1 MNNFILEL
9 EKLNLEK
16 IEKDISLSTLTTYK
30 TGGIAKLVV
39 YPNNI
44 NNLKQMLKLI
54 HKYNIKYF
62 ILGKGSNTLFS
73 DKEFNGVIIKLDK
86 LNNFKIKQTEI
97 YVESGMIL
105 SKLVQA
111 SVKNELTGL
120 EFAIGIP
127 GTIGGAIYMN
137 AGAYGNNMSNI
148 VKSVI
153 VLNEKFQIKEIPLEK
168 LKFDYRYSIFQD
180 NKNLICVAANIK
192 LEHGNHD
199 EIASKIKENLLKR
212 KNSQPL
218 EYPSAG
224 SVFRNPKGNYAGKII
239 EELGL
244 KGKIIGGAEISTK
257 HANFIINKNNNA
269 SSSDILNLIKLV
281 QCNFYNFNILK
292 IRLIFA
298 TMNM

>member
-9 EKLNLEK
+9 EKLNLGK

-44 NNLKQMLKLI
+44 NNLKQLLKLI
-54 HKYNIKYF
+54 HKHNIKYF

-86 LNNFKIKQTEI
+86 LNNFEIKETEI

-111 SVKNELTGL
+111 SIKNELTGL

-153 VLNEKFQIKEIPLEK
+153 ILDEKLQIEEIPLEK
-168 LKFDYRYSIFQD
+168 LKFDYRYSIFQA

-224 SVFRNPKGNYAGKII
+224 SVFRNPEGNYAGKII

-244 KGKIIGGAEISTK
+244 KGKNIGGAEISTK
-257 HANFIINKNNNA
+257 HANFIINKNNA

-281 QCNFYNFNILK
+281 QKETKDKYKIDLK
-292 IRLIFA
+292 LEQQLV
-298 TMNM
+298 NW

>member
-44 NNLKQMLKLI
+44 INLKQMLKLI

-224 SVFRNPKGNYAGKII
+224 SVFRNPEGNYAGKII

-244 KGKIIGGAEISTK
+244 KGKNIGGAEISTK
-257 HANFIINKNNNA
+257 HANFIINKNNA

-281 QCNFYNFNILK
+281 QKEVKDKYKIDLK
-292 IRLIFA
+292 LEQQLV
-298 TMNM
+298 NW

>member
-153 VLNEKFQIKEIPLEK
+153 VLNEKFQIKEIPLEE

-224 SVFRNPKGNYAGKII
+224 SVFRNPEGNYAGKII

-244 KGKIIGGAEISTK
+244 KGKNIGGAEISTK
-257 HANFIINKNNNA
+257 HANFIINKNNA

-281 QCNFYNFNILK
+281 QKEVKDKYKIDLK
-292 IRLIFA
+292 LEQQLV
-298 TMNM
+298 NW

>member
-224 SVFRNPKGNYAGKII
+224 SVFRNPEGNYAGKII

-244 KGKIIGGAEISTK
+244 KGKNIGGAEISTK
-257 HANFIINKNNNA
+257 HANFIINKNNA
-269 SSSDILNLIKLV
+269 SSSDILKLIKLV
-281 QCNFYNFNILK
+281 QKEVKDKYKIDLK
-292 IRLIFA
+292 LEQQLV
-298 TMNM
+298 NW

>member
-9 EKLNLEK
+9 EKLNLGK

-44 NNLKQMLKLI
+44 NNLKQLLKLI
-54 HKYNIKYF
+54 HKHNIKYF

-86 LNNFKIKQTEI
+86 LNNFEIKETEI

-111 SVKNELTGL
+111 SIKNELTGL

-137 AGAYGNNMSNI
+137 AGAYGSKMSNI

-153 VLNEKFQIKEIPLEK
+153 VLDEKLQIEEIPLEK
-168 LKFDYRYSIFQD
+168 LKFDYRYSIFQA

-224 SVFRNPKGNYAGKII
+224 SVFRNPEGNYAGKII

-244 KGKIIGGAEISTK
+244 NGKNIGGAEISTK
-257 HANFIINKNNNA
+257 HANFIINKNNA

-281 QCNFYNFNILK
+281 QKEVKDKYKIDLK
-292 IRLIFA
+292 LEQQLV
-298 TMNM
+298 NW

>member
-86 LNNFKIKQTEI
+86 LNNFKIKQTEL

-224 SVFRNPKGNYAGKII
+224 SVFRNPEGNNAGKII

-257 HANFIINKNNNA
+257 HANFIINKNNA

-281 QCNFYNFNILK
+281 QKEVKDKYKIDLK
-292 IRLIFA
+292 LEQQLV
-298 TMNM
+298 NW

>member
-9 EKLNLEK
+9 EKLNLGK

-44 NNLKQMLKLI
+44 NNLKQLLKLI
-54 HKYNIKYF
+54 HKHNIKYF

-86 LNNFKIKQTEI
+86 LNNFEIKETEI

-137 AGAYGNNMSNI
+137 AGAYGSKMSNI

-153 VLNEKFQIKEIPLEK
+153 VLDEKLQIEEIPLEK
-168 LKFDYRYSIFQD
+168 LKFDYRYSIFQA

-199 EIASKIKENLLKR
+199 EIDSKIKENLLKR

-224 SVFRNPKGNYAGKII
+224 SVFRNPEGNYAGKII

-244 KGKIIGGAEISTK
+244 KGKNIGGAEISTK
-257 HANFIINKNNNA
+257 HANFIINKNNA

-281 QCNFYNFNILK
+281 QKEVKDEYKIDLK
-292 IRLIFA
+292 LEQQLV
-298 TMNM
+298 NW

>member
-153 VLNEKFQIKEIPLEK
+153 VLNEKFQIKEIPLEE

-244 KGKIIGGAEISTK
+244 KGKNIGGAEISTK
-257 HANFIINKNNNA
+257 HANFIINKNNA
-269 SSSDILNLIKLV
+269 SSYDILNLIKLV
-281 QCNFYNFNILK
+281 QKEVKDKYKIDLK
-292 IRLIFA
+292 LEQQLV
-298 TMNM
+298 NW

>member
-9 EKLNLEK
+9 EKLNLVK

-54 HKYNIKYF
+54 HKYNINYF

-86 LNNFKIKQTEI
+86 LNNFEIKETEI

-137 AGAYGNNMSNI
+137 AGAYGSKMSNI

-153 VLNEKFQIKEIPLEK
+153 VLDEKLQIEEIPLEK
-168 LKFDYRYSIFQD
+168 LKFDYRYSIFQA

-199 EIASKIKENLLKR
+199 EIDSKIKENLLKR

-224 SVFRNPKGNYAGKII
+224 SVFRNPEGNYAGKII

-244 KGKIIGGAEISTK
+244 KGKNIGGAEISTK
-257 HANFIINKNNNA
+257 HANFIINKNNA

-281 QCNFYNFNILK
+281 QKEVKDEYKIDLK
-292 IRLIFA
+292 LEQQLV
-298 TMNM
+298 NW

>member
-44 NNLKQMLKLI
+44 NNLKQLLKLI
-54 HKYNIKYF
+54 HKHNIKYF

-86 LNNFKIKQTEI
+86 LNNFEIKETEI

-224 SVFRNPKGNYAGKII
+224 SVFRNPEGNYAGKII

-244 KGKIIGGAEISTK
+244 KGKNIGGAEISTK
-257 HANFIINKNNNA
+257 HANFIINKNNA

-281 QCNFYNFNILK
+281 QKEVKDKYKIDLK
-292 IRLIFA
+292 LEQQLV
-298 TMNM
+298 NW

>member
-137 AGAYGNNMSNI
+137 AGAYGNNMNNI

-224 SVFRNPKGNYAGKII
+224 SVFRNPEGNYAGKII

-244 KGKIIGGAEISTK
+244 KGKNIGGAEISTK
-257 HANFIINKNNNA
+257 HANFIINKNNA

-281 QCNFYNFNILK
+281 QKEVKDKYKIDLK
-292 IRLIFA
+292 LEQQLV
-298 TMNM
+298 NW

>member
-9 EKLNLEK
+9 EKLNLGK
-16 IEKDISLSTLTTYK
+16 GEKDISLSTLTTYK

-224 SVFRNPKGNYAGKII
+224 SVFRNPEGNYAGKII
-239 EELGL
+239 EELDL
-244 KGKIIGGAEISTK
+244 KGKNIGGAEISTK
-257 HANFIINKNNNA
+257 HANFIINKNNA
-269 SSSDILNLIKLV
+269 SSSDILKLIKLV
-281 QCNFYNFNILK
+281 QKEVKDKYKIDLK
-292 IRLIFA
+292 LEQQLV
-298 TMNM
+298 NW

>member
-105 SKLVQA
+105 NKLVQA

-224 SVFRNPKGNYAGKII
+224 SVFRNPEGNYAGKII

-244 KGKIIGGAEISTK
+244 KGKNIGGAEISTK
-257 HANFIINKNNNA
+257 HANFIINKNNA

-281 QCNFYNFNILK
+281 QKEVKDKYKIDLK
-292 IRLIFA
+292 LEQQLV
-298 TMNM
+298 NW

>member
-9 EKLNLEK
+9 EKLNLGK

-30 TGGIAKLVV
+30 TGGIAKLVI

-44 NNLKQMLKLI
+44 NNLKQLLKLI
-54 HKYNIKYF
+54 HKHNIKYF

-73 DKEFNGVIIKLDK
+73 DNEFNGVIIKLDK
-86 LNNFKIKQTEI
+86 LNNFEIKETEI

-127 GTIGGAIYMN
+127 ATIGGAIYMN
-137 AGAYGNNMSNI
+137 AGAYGNNISNI

-153 VLNEKFQIKEIPLEK
+153 VLDEKLQIEEIPLEK
-168 LKFDYRYSIFQD
+168 LKFDYRYSIFQA

-224 SVFRNPKGNYAGKII
+224 SVFRNPEGNYAGKII

-244 KGKIIGGAEISTK
+244 KGKNIGGAEISTK
-257 HANFIINKNNNA
+257 HANFIINKNNA

-281 QCNFYNFNILK
+281 QKEVKDKYKIDLK
-292 IRLIFA
+292 LEQQLV
-298 TMNM
+298 NW

>member
-44 NNLKQMLKLI
+44 NNLKEMLKLI

-105 SKLVQA
+105 SELVQA

-168 LKFDYRYSIFQD
+168 LKFDYRYSIFQA
-180 NKNLICVAANIK
+180 NKNLICIAANIK

-224 SVFRNPKGNYAGKII
+224 SVFRNPEGNYAGKII

-244 KGKIIGGAEISTK
+244 KGKNIGGAEISTK
-257 HANFIINKNNNA
+257 HANFIINKNNA

-281 QCNFYNFNILK
+281 QKEVKDKYKIDLK
-292 IRLIFA
+292 LEQQLV
-298 TMNM
+298 NW

>member
-9 EKLNLEK
+9 EKLNLGK

-44 NNLKQMLKLI
+44 NNLKKLLKLI
-54 HKYNIKYF
+54 HKHNIKYF

-86 LNNFKIKQTEI
+86 LNNFEIKETEI

-111 SVKNELTGL
+111 SIKNELTGL

-137 AGAYGNNMSNI
+137 AGAYGSKMSNI

-153 VLNEKFQIKEIPLEK
+153 VLDEKLQIEEIPLEK
-168 LKFDYRYSIFQD
+168 LKFDYRYSIFQA

-199 EIASKIKENLLKR
+199 EIDSKIKENLLKR

-224 SVFRNPKGNYAGKII
+224 SVFRNPEGNYAGKII

-244 KGKIIGGAEISTK
+244 KGKNIGGAEISTK
-257 HANFIINKNNNA
+257 HANFIINKNNA

-281 QCNFYNFNILK
+281 QKEVKDEYKIDLK
-292 IRLIFA
+292 LEQQLV
-298 TMNM
+298 NW

>member
-9 EKLNLEK
+9 EKLNLGK
-16 IEKDISLSTLTTYK
+16 SEKDISLSTLTTYK

-44 NNLKQMLKLI
+44 NNLKQLLKLI
-54 HKYNIKYF
+54 HKHNIKYF

-86 LNNFKIKQTEI
+86 LNNFEIKETEI

-137 AGAYGNNMSNI
+137 AGAYGSKMSNI

-153 VLNEKFQIKEIPLEK
+153 VLDEKLQIEEIPLEK
-168 LKFDYRYSIFQD
+168 LKFDYRYSIFQA

-224 SVFRNPKGNYAGKII
+224 SVFRNPEGNYAGKII

-244 KGKIIGGAEISTK
+244 KGKNIGGAEISTK
-257 HANFIINKNNNA
+257 HANFIINKNNA

-281 QCNFYNFNILK
+281 QKEAKDKYKIDLK
-292 IRLIFA
+292 LEQQLV
-298 TMNM
+298 NW

>member
-9 EKLNLEK
+9 EKLNLGK
-16 IEKDISLSTLTTYK
+16 SEKDISLSTLTTYK

-44 NNLKQMLKLI
+44 NNLKQLLKLI
-54 HKYNIKYF
+54 HKHNIKYF

-86 LNNFKIKQTEI
+86 LNNFEIKETEI

-105 SKLVQA
+105 SKLVQE
-111 SVKNELTGL
+111 SIKNELTGL

-224 SVFRNPKGNYAGKII
+224 SVFRNPEGNYAGKII

-244 KGKIIGGAEISTK
+244 KGKNIGGAEISTK
-257 HANFIINKNNNA
+257 HANFIINKNNA

-281 QCNFYNFNILK
+281 QKEVKDKYKIDLK
-292 IRLIFA
+292 L
-298 TMNM
+298 

>member
-9 EKLNLEK
+9 EKLNLGK

-44 NNLKQMLKLI
+44 NNLKQLLKLI
-54 HKYNIKYF
+54 HKHNIKYF

-86 LNNFKIKQTEI
+86 LNNFEIKETEI

-111 SVKNELTGL
+111 SIKNELTGL

-137 AGAYGNNMSNI
+137 AGAYGSKMSNI

-153 VLNEKFQIKEIPLEK
+153 VLDEKLQVKEIELEE
-168 LKFDYRYSIFQD
+168 LKFDYRYSIFQA

-224 SVFRNPKGNYAGKII
+224 SVFRNPEGNYAGKII

-244 KGKIIGGAEISTK
+244 KGKNIGGAEISTK
-257 HANFIINKNNNA
+257 HANFIINKNNA

-281 QCNFYNFNILK
+281 QKEVKDKYKIDLK
-292 IRLIFA
+292 LEQQLV
-298 TMNM
+298 NW

>member
-168 LKFDYRYSIFQD
+168 LKFDYRYSIFQA

-224 SVFRNPKGNYAGKII
+224 SVFRNPKGNNAGKII

-257 HANFIINKNNNA
+257 HANFIINKNNA

-281 QCNFYNFNILK
+281 QKEVKDKYKIDLK
-292 IRLIFA
+292 LEQQLV
-298 TMNM
+298 NW

>member
-9 EKLNLEK
+9 EKLNLGK

-44 NNLKQMLKLI
+44 NNLKQLLKLI
-54 HKYNIKYF
+54 HKHNIKYF

-86 LNNFKIKQTEI
+86 LNNFKIKETEI

-111 SVKNELTGL
+111 SIKNELTGL

-137 AGAYGNNMSNI
+137 AGAYGSKMSNI

-153 VLNEKFQIKEIPLEK
+153 VLNEKLQIEEIPLEK
-168 LKFDYRYSIFQD
+168 LKFDYRYSIFQA
-180 NKNLICVAANIK
+180 NKNLICIAANIK

-199 EIASKIKENLLKR
+199 EIDSKIKENLLKR

-244 KGKIIGGAEISTK
+244 KGKNIGGAEISSK
-257 HANFIINKNNNA
+257 HANFIINKTNA

-281 QCNFYNFNILK
+281 QKEVKDKYKIDLK
-292 IRLIFA
+292 LEQQLV
-298 TMNM
+298 NW

>member
-9 EKLNLEK
+9 EKLNLGK

-44 NNLKQMLKLI
+44 NNLKQLLKLI
-54 HKYNIKYF
+54 HKHNIKYF

-86 LNNFKIKQTEI
+86 LNNFEIKETEI

-111 SVKNELTGL
+111 SIKNELTGL

-224 SVFRNPKGNYAGKII
+224 SVFRNPEGNYAGKII

-244 KGKIIGGAEISTK
+244 KGKNIGGAEISTK
-257 HANFIINKNNNA
+257 HANFIINKNNA

-281 QCNFYNFNILK
+281 QKEVKDKYKIDLK
-292 IRLIFA
+292 LEQQLV
-298 TMNM
+298 NW

>member
-9 EKLNLEK
+9 EKLNLVK

-54 HKYNIKYF
+54 HKYNINYF

-86 LNNFKIKQTEI
+86 LNNFEIKETEI

-153 VLNEKFQIKEIPLEK
+153 VQDEKLQIEEIPLEK
-168 LKFDYRYSIFQD
+168 LKFDYRYSIFQA

-224 SVFRNPKGNYAGKII
+224 SVFRNPEGNYAGKII

-244 KGKIIGGAEISTK
+244 KGKNIGGAEISTK
-257 HANFIINKNNNA
+257 HANFIINKNNA
-269 SSSDILNLIKLV
+269 SSSDILKLIKLV
-281 QCNFYNFNILK
+281 QKEVKDKYKIDLK
-292 IRLIFA
+292 LEQQLV
-298 TMNM
+298 NW

>member
-1 MNNFILEL
+1 MKNFILEL

-224 SVFRNPKGNYAGKII
+224 SVFRNPEGNYAGKII

-244 KGKIIGGAEISTK
+244 KGKNIGGAEISTK
-257 HANFIINKNNNA
+257 HANFIINKNNA

-281 QCNFYNFNILK
+281 QKEVKDKYKIDLK
-292 IRLIFA
+292 LEQQLV
-298 TMNM
+298 NW

>member
-212 KNSQPL
+212 KNSQSL

-224 SVFRNPKGNYAGKII
+224 SVFRNPEGNYAGKII

-244 KGKIIGGAEISTK
+244 KGKNIGGAEISTK
-257 HANFIINKNNNA
+257 HANFIINKNNA

-281 QCNFYNFNILK
+281 QKEVKDKYKIDLK
-292 IRLIFA
+292 LEQQLV
-298 TMNM
+298 NW

>member
-224 SVFRNPKGNYAGKII
+224 SVFRNPEGNYAGKII

-244 KGKIIGGAEISTK
+244 KGKNIGGAEISTK
-257 HANFIINKNNNA
+257 HANFIINKNNA
-269 SSSDILNLIKLV
+269 SSSDILNLIKFVQKEVKDKYKIDLKLEQQLV
-281 QCNFYNFNILK
+281 NW
-292 IRLIFA
+292 
-298 TMNM
+298 

>member
-9 EKLNLEK
+9 EKLNLGK

-44 NNLKQMLKLI
+44 NNLKQLLKLI
-54 HKYNIKYF
+54 HKHNIKYF

-86 LNNFKIKQTEI
+86 LNNFEIKETEI

-111 SVKNELTGL
+111 SIKNELTGL

-153 VLNEKFQIKEIPLEK
+153 VLDEKLQIEEIPLEK
-168 LKFDYRYSIFQD
+168 LKFDYRYSIFQA

-218 EYPSAG
+218 EYLSAG
-224 SVFRNPKGNYAGKII
+224 SVFRNPEGNYAGKII

-244 KGKIIGGAEISTK
+244 KGKNIGGAEISTK
-257 HANFIINKNNNA
+257 HANFIINKNNA

-281 QCNFYNFNILK
+281 QKEVKDKYKIDLK
-292 IRLIFA
+292 LEQQLV
-298 TMNM
+298 NW

>member
-127 GTIGGAIYMN
+127 GTIGGTIYMN

-224 SVFRNPKGNYAGKII
+224 SVFRNPEGNYAGKII

-244 KGKIIGGAEISTK
+244 KGKNIGGAEISTK
-257 HANFIINKNNNA
+257 HANFIINKNNA
-269 SSSDILNLIKLV
+269 SSSDILKLIKLV
-281 QCNFYNFNILK
+281 QKEVKDKYKIDLK
-292 IRLIFA
+292 LEQQLV
-298 TMNM
+298 NW

>member
-9 EKLNLEK
+9 EKLNLGK
-16 IEKDISLSTLTTYK
+16 IEKDILLSTLTTYK

-44 NNLKQMLKLI
+44 NNLKQLLKLI
-54 HKYNIKYF
+54 NKYNINYF

-73 DKEFNGVIIKLDK
+73 DNEFNGVIIKLDK
-86 LNNFKIKQTEI
+86 LNNFEIKQNEI

-105 SKLVQA
+105 SKLVQE
-111 SVKNELTGL
+111 SVKNNLTGL

-137 AGAYGNNMSNI
+137 AGAYGSSISNI
-148 VKSVI
+148 IKSVI
-153 VLNEKFQIKEIPLEK
+153 ILNEKLQIEEIPLEK
-168 LKFDYRYSIFQD
+168 LKFDYRYSIFQA

-192 LEHGNHD
+192 LEFGNHD

-218 EYPSAG
+218 ESPSAG
-224 SVFRNPKGNYAGKII
+224 SVFRNPEGNYAGKII

-244 KGKIIGGAEISTK
+244 KGKNIGGAEISTK
-257 HANFIINKNNNA
+257 HANFIINKNNA

-281 QCNFYNFNILK
+281 QKAAKDKYKIDLK
-292 IRLIFA
+292 LEQQLV
-298 TMNM
+298 NW

>member
-218 EYPSAG
+218 EYLSAG
-224 SVFRNPKGNYAGKII
+224 SVFRNPEGNYAGKII

-244 KGKIIGGAEISTK
+244 KGKNIGGAEISTK
-257 HANFIINKNNNA
+257 HANFIINKNNA

-281 QCNFYNFNILK
+281 QKEVKDKYKIDLK
-292 IRLIFA
+292 LEQQLV
-298 TMNM
+298 NW

>member
-168 LKFDYRYSIFQD
+168 IKFDYRYSIFQD

-224 SVFRNPKGNYAGKII
+224 SVFRNPEGNYAGKII

-244 KGKIIGGAEISTK
+244 KGKNIGGAEISTK
-257 HANFIINKNNNA
+257 HANFIINKNNA
-269 SSSDILNLIKLV
+269 SSSDILKLIKLV
-281 QCNFYNFNILK
+281 QKEVKDKYKIDLK
-292 IRLIFA
+292 LEQQLV
-298 TMNM
+298 NW

>member
-137 AGAYGNNMSNI
+137 AGAYGNNMSDI

-257 HANFIINKNNNA
+257 HANFIINKNNA

-281 QCNFYNFNILK
+281 QKEVKDKYKIDLK
-292 IRLIFA
+292 LEQQLV
-298 TMNM
+298 NW

>member
-9 EKLNLEK
+9 EKLNLGK

-44 NNLKQMLKLI
+44 NNLKQLLKLI
-54 HKYNIKYF
+54 HKHNIKYF

-86 LNNFKIKQTEI
+86 LNNFEIKETEI

-137 AGAYGNNMSNI
+137 AGAYGNSMSNI

-153 VLNEKFQIKEIPLEK
+153 VLDEKLQIEEIPLEK
-168 LKFDYRYSIFQD
+168 LKFDYRYSIFQA

-224 SVFRNPKGNYAGKII
+224 SVFRNPEGNYAGKII

-244 KGKIIGGAEISTK
+244 KGKTIGGAEISTK
-257 HANFIINKNNNA
+257 HANFIINKNNA
-269 SSSDILNLIKLV
+269 SSSDILKLIKLV
-281 QCNFYNFNILK
+281 QKEVKDKYKIDLK
-292 IRLIFA
+292 LEQQLV
-298 TMNM
+298 NW

>member
-9 EKLNLEK
+9 EKLNLGK
-16 IEKDISLSTLTTYK
+16 SEKDISLSTLTTYK

-44 NNLKQMLKLI
+44 NNLKQLLKLI
-54 HKYNIKYF
+54 HKHNIKYF

-86 LNNFKIKQTEI
+86 LNNFKIKETEI

-137 AGAYGNNMSNI
+137 AGAYGSKMSNI

-153 VLNEKFQIKEIPLEK
+153 VLNEKLQIVEIPLEK
-168 LKFDYRYSIFQD
+168 LKFDYRYSIFQA

-199 EIASKIKENLLKR
+199 EIVSKIKENLLKR

-224 SVFRNPKGNYAGKII
+224 SVFRNPEGNYAGKII

-244 KGKIIGGAEISTK
+244 KGKNIGGAEISTK
-257 HANFIINKNNNA
+257 HANFIINKNNA

-281 QCNFYNFNILK
+281 QKEAKDKYKIDLK
-292 IRLIFA
+292 LEQQLV
-298 TMNM
+298 NW

>member
-1 MNNFILEL
+1 MKNFILEL

-168 LKFDYRYSIFQD
+168 LKFDYRYSIFQA

-224 SVFRNPKGNYAGKII
+224 SVFRNPEGNYAGKII

-244 KGKIIGGAEISTK
+244 KGKNIGGAEISTK
-257 HANFIINKNNNA
+257 HANFIINKNNA

-281 QCNFYNFNILK
+281 QKEVKDKYKIDLK
-292 IRLIFA
+292 LEQQLV
-298 TMNM
+298 NW